1 MSEDRAAIA
10 ADDVVEVRRVTK
22 RFRRGPEIVTAV
34 REASFTL
41 RRGSLTVLSGPSGS
55 GKTTLLNLLMGW
67 ESPDEGAVTGVP
79 TRPTWRDLAVV
90 PQSLGLLEHLTL
102 AENVSLPGRVAHL
115 DLDLDLDLDPW
126 EVMTSLGI
134 AHLADRFPAETSL
147 GEQQR
152 AACARSL
159 VAKSRLVIA
168 DEPTSHQDDVSVHRI
183 IDQLVAAA
191 SGGSAV
197 LVATHDERLAAVS
210 THLLS
215 MEDGVVVALA

>member
-1 MSEDRAAIA
+1 VTSPDRPAPT
-10 ADDVVEVRRVTK
+10 DDVVVEVRGVTK
-22 RFRRGPEIVTAV
+22 RFRRGPEVVTAV
-34 REASFTL
+34 RDASFTL

-55 GKTTLLNLLMGW
+55 GKTTLLNLVMGW
-67 ESPDEGAVTGVP
+67 ETPDEGAVTGVP
-79 TRPTWRDLAVV
+79 NRRTWSDLAVL

-102 AENVSLPGRVAHL
+102 AENVSLPGRAAHL
-115 DLDLDLDLDPW
+115 ALDPV

-134 AHLADRFPAETSL
+134 DHLADRFPAETSL

-152 AACARSL
+152 AACARAL
-159 VAKSRLVIA
+159 VSRARLVIA
-168 DEPTSHQDDVSVHRI
+168 DEPTSHQDDLAVHRI

-215 MEDGVVVALA
+215 MEDGVVAVSA